1 MDSQT
6 IDYDITVLRPDQAA
20 LICNPDGT
28 YVFHFPSAIPDN
40 ASPDAYKF
48 LLTIGA
54 HFDDPH
60 LCEAMLGWLRK

>member
-1 MDSQT
+1 MESQSNNDHT
-6 IDYDITVLRPDQAA
+6 LVLRPDQAA

-28 YVFHFPSAIPDN
+28 YVFHFPTDIPDD

-48 LLTIGA
+48 LLTIGD

-60 LCEAMLGWLRK
+60 LCEAMLGWLR